1 VDRLTRQS
9 YAFSAPDDDG
19 QASRS
24 LRDRHAA
31 LIRLADRAIASPAG
45 VTARQ
50 LVQIFDGGSMP
61 SSPDHFF
68 LAHPVELDGAEVE
81 GGSGA
86 PIVDSSQTIVVDVLG
101 SSPSTGD
108 ILSAFMIGGR
118 WVAERTGASSTG
130 ALMCW
135 PCPIPR
141 QNLIVSW
148 INLLRGIGS
157 TTLTYT
163 PSPHA
168 TAILSDGSS
177 SPLI

>member
-1 VDRLTRQS
+1 VDRSTRQP
-9 YAFSAPDDDG
+9 YAFSAPGDDG

-31 LIRLADRAIASPAG
+31 LIRSADRAIASPAA
-45 VTARQ
+45 VTARR

-81 GGSGA
+81 GKSGS
-86 PIVDSSQTIVVDVLG
+86 PIVDSSQTIVADVLG

-108 ILSAFMIGGR
+108 ILSAFIIGDR

-130 ALMCW
+130 ALTYS

-148 INLLRGIGS
+148 INLLRAMARR
-157 TTLTYT
+157 
-163 PSPHA
+163 P
-168 TAILSDGSS
+168 
-177 SPLI
+177 